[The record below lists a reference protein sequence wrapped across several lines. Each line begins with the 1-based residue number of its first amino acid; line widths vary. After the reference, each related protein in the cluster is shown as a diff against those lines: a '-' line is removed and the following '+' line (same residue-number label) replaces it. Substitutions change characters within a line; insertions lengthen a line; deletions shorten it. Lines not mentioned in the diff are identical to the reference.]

1 MKKGGRDPC
10 PHPSYGFHSTLHG
23 FSGGGGH
30 GLGLNNEQINYKIY
44 QKVISTVEKQKEQN
58 KEIGNKGIGCVGAK
72 AELTRV
78 SR

>member
-1 MKKGGRDPC
+1 M
-10 PHPSYGFHSTLHG
+10 
-23 FSGGGGH
+23 
-30 GLGLNNEQINYKIY
+30 GLNNEQINYKIY